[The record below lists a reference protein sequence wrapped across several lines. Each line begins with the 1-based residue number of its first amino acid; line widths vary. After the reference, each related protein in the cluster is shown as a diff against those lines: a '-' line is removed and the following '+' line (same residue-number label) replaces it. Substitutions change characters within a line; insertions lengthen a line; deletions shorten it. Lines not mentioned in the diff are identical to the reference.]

1 MKIKK
6 NDNVVIIAGK
16 DRGVTGK
23 VIKVLSDRNRVI
35 VDGANKVFK
44 HAKPQRVGEKGE
56 RIEIFA
62 PIHVS
67 NVMLVDPK
75 DKKKRTRIGSKK
87 LNDGKKVRVA
97 KKSQEVLDK

>member
-6 NDNVVIIAGK
+6 NDTVLIIAGK
-16 DRGVTGK
+16 DRGVKGK
-23 VIKVLSDRNRVI
+23 VIQVLPEKERVI

-44 HAKPQRVGEKGE
+44 HAKPKRVGEKGE

-67 NVMLVDPK
+67 NVMIIDPK
-75 DKKKRTRIGSKK
+75 TSKPTRVGSKSLK
-87 LNDGKKVRVA
+87 DGKKVRVA